1 MRINL
6 AKIVPLA
13 LVGVVF
19 GGVWLSTQGGDD
31 APDDV
36 YPTGRQSTAAN
47 AYLDRVATQLA
58 QPGLYADPDVIAS
71 GRLDATEVAEIDE
84 AAADADGP
92 VRIAVLP
99 AEKLYADDTGLSAGK
114 LDLAYSP
121 DELTAQLYDRVGQ
134 DGTYAL
140 LIDAR
145 DESAG
150 RSFTAYQWAEDGP
163 SYDVEGALDE
173 AVDCCAPDYGEM
185 LETFAAEAGDE
196 KVNLLRWLLY
206 AVGGLAATVAGWFGF
221 KGFKRIRQQ
230 READERTVSTLRDP
244 LNEEVIELSAQVS
257 ALPPYTGDPQAEL
270 AIRQLRVLDLV
281 EQARQRLDTMT
292 TTTAAKAVAGRLG
305 DARYE
310 LVAIDALRRGRPV
323 PEPTAPCFFDP
334 RHGPSVD
341 QNDYQPQGGTTRA
354 VPVCMTCRAL
364 LEASQEPETRMLPT
378 PEGGLKPYWDLDE
391 GGDAYVDGYWQRRSF
406 PVPRRSQERAKAEAR
421 AAADQDEGFTFVW
434 ESGDGDRDDDRGSGG
449 GGWGGGSSSRRSR
462 SSRTRSFGG
471 GRSRRSSRRSGG
483 SRGF

>member
-6 AKIVPLA
+6 AKIAPLA

-19 GGVWLSTQGGDD
+19 GGVWLSNQGGDD
-31 APDDV
+31 APADV
-36 YPTGRQSTAAN
+36 YPTGRQATAAN
-47 AYLDRVATQLA
+47 AHLDRVATQLA
-58 QPGLYADPDVIAS
+58 QPGLYVDPEVVAS
-71 GRLDATEVAEIDE
+71 GRLDAAEVAEIDE
-84 AAADADGP
+84 AAAGADGP

-185 LETFAAEAGDE
+185 LETFTAEAGDE

-206 AVGGLAATVAGWFGF
+206 AAGGLAATVAGWFGF
-221 KGFKRIRQQ
+221 KGFKRRRQR
-230 READERTVSTLRDP
+230 READERTVTTLRGP
-244 LNEEVIELSAQVS
+244 LDEEVIALSGQVS
-257 ALPPYTGDPQAEL
+257 ALPPYSGDPQAEL
-270 AIRQLRVLDLV
+270 ARRQLRVLDLV
-281 EQARQRLDTMT
+281 EQARHRLDAMT
-292 TTTAAKAVAGRLG
+292 TTADAEAVTGRLG

-341 QNDYQPQGGTTRA
+341 QHDYQPQGGTTRP

-364 LEASQEPETRMLPT
+364 LEASQEPEARMLPT
-378 PEGGLKPYWDLDE
+378 PDGGLKPYWDLDE
-391 GGDAYVDGYWQRRSF
+391 GGDAYVDGYWRRRSF
-406 PVPRRSQERAKAEAR
+406 PVPRRSQERAKAR
-421 AAADQDEGFTFVW
+421 AAADRGEGFTFVW
-434 ESGDGDRDDDRGSGG
+434 ESDSDRGDDRGSGG
-449 GGWGGGSSSRRSR
+449 GWGGGSGRSRSR